1 MIRPARP
8 DEAQLLSDLALR
20 SKAYW
25 PYPPAFI
32 EACRADLTVTP
43 AIIIENPVFVSED
56 TPGHVAGFYALAPK
70 TEGVADLAFLFVDPD
85 AIGGGH
91 GRALF
96 EHATHTARALGYREL
111 HVDSDPYAEPFY
123 LRMGTERIGEV
134 ESTVVP
140 GRMLPLLHYPL

>member
-8 DEAQLLSDLALR
+8 DEAQLLSHLALC

-25 PYPPAFI
+25 PYPPDFI

-43 AIIIENPVFVSED
+43 ATMTQHPVFVSED
-56 TPGHVAGFYALAPK
+56 AAGHVAGFYALVPK
-70 TEGVADLAFLFVDPD
+70 THGVADLAYLFVAPE

-96 EHATHTARALGYREL
+96 EHAVHTARALGCREL
-111 HVDSDPYAEPFY
+111 HIDSDPYAEPFY
-123 LRMGTERIGEV
+123 LRVGAERIGEV

-140 GRMLPLLHYPL
+140 GRMLPLLRYLL

>member
-43 AIIIENPVFVSED
+43 VTIIHNPVFVSEN
-56 TPGHVAGFYALAPK
+56 TAGHVAGFYVLAPK
-70 TEGVADLAFLFVDPD
+70 TDGVADLAYLFVAPE

-96 EHATHTARALGYREL
+96 EHAVRTARALGYREL

-123 LRMGTERIGEV
+123 LRMGAERIGEA
-134 ESTVVP
+134 ESTVIP
-140 GRMLPLLHYPL
+140 GRMLPLLRYLL